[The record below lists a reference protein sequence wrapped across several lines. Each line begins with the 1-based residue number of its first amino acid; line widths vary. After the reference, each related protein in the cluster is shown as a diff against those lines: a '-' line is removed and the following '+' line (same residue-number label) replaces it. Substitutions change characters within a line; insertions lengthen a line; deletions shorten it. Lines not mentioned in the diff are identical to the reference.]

1 MKNLSIKIK
10 LMVTIGSVS
19 ALLLLISAMAL
30 FMLQDANSHFER
42 YVNGVNARA
51 ETTHR
56 VRQAVDQRA
65 ISVRNLALVVKP
77 EDLAAEKA
85 LVTKAHQDVGANL
98 AQLKE
103 LAQAADV
110 PAEVKRLVAE
120 IDKVEGRYGP
130 VALQIVDLALN
141 KKTEEA
147 ITKMND
153 ECRPLLAA
161 LLKAT
166 DEYSAFT
173 TRRSKELVSQ
183 AQETFDSERSLL
195 IGVSLVALI
204 ASVLVGL
211 ALIRSILEPI
221 MEALRV
227 AKSVA
232 SGDLTTP
239 VSVDSRNETGQ
250 LLMELQTM
258 QASLADV
265 VSNVRSGSESVAT
278 ASAEIA
284 QGNHDLSSRTESQAS
299 ALEQTAA
306 SMEQLGSTVRL
317 NADNAKQA
325 NKLAQN
331 ASAVAIQGGQVV
343 GQVVETMRGIS
354 DSSRKIAD
362 IISVIDGIAFQTN
375 ILALN
380 AAVEAARA
388 GEQGRGFAVVAS
400 EVRSLAGRSADAAKE
415 IKALIGDSVDRVEQG
430 ATLVDQAGETMNEV
444 VSSIRRVTD
453 IMGEISSASTEQSLG
468 VAQVGEAITQM
479 DQVTQQNAALVE
491 EMAAAASSLK
501 TQAQDLVGAVAVFK
515 IAQGFTPVQAIK
527 TQAHAVPRHAA
538 KLPPARVSTPVKL
551 PARSKPLATA
561 ANGINPADKPQT
573 KRLPAAQAPAPT
585 PAATDD
591 WESF

>member
-1 MKNLSIKIK
+1 MPLKHLSIKTK
-10 LMVTIGSVS
+10 LMATMGTLG
-19 ALLLLISAMAL
+19 AALLLISTLAL
-30 FMLQDANSHFER
+30 VMLDDANSHFEN
-42 YVNGVNARA
+42 YVNGVNARSEA
-51 ETTHR
+51 AHR

-85 LVTKAHQDVGANL
+85 LVTQAHQDVGTNL
-98 AQLKE
+98 AQLKG
-103 LAQAADV
+103 LAQGADV
-110 PAEVKRLVAE
+110 PPEVKRLVGE
-120 IDKVEGRYGP
+120 IDIVEGRYGP
-130 VALQIVDLALN
+130 IALQIVDLALA

-147 ITKMND
+147 IAKMND

-166 DEYSAFT
+166 DEYAAFT
-173 TRRSKELVSQ
+173 TTRSKVLVAEAQ
-183 AQETFDSERSLL
+183 ATFDGERRAL
-195 IGVSLVALI
+195 IGVSLVVLI
-204 ASVLVGL
+204 GAVFMGLAIVRSVLNP
-211 ALIRSILEPI
+211 ILE
-221 MEALRV
+221 ALQV

-232 SGDLTTP
+232 AGDLTT
-239 VSVDSRNETGQ
+239 VIRVDSRNETGQ

-258 QASLADV
+258 QSSLADV
-265 VSNVRSGSESVAT
+265 VSNVRHGSESVAT

-331 ASAVAIQGGQVV
+331 ASDVALQGGQVV

-354 DSSRKIAD
+354 DASRKIAD

-400 EVRSLAGRSADAAKE
+400 EVRSLAGRSAEAAKE
-415 IKALIGDSVDRVEQG
+415 IKTLIGDSVDRVEQG
-430 ATLVDQAGETMNEV
+430 AALVDQAGVTMNEV

-468 VAQVGEAITQM
+468 VAQVGEAVTQM

-501 TQAQDLVGAVAVFK
+501 TQAHDLVGAVAVFK
-515 IAQGFTPVQAIK
+515 IAQGAARVQAVK
-527 TQAHAVPRHAA
+527 AQARAVPLQTTVKLSPSRVSGTA
-538 KLPPARVSTPVKL
+538 KLPV
-551 PARSKPLATA
+551 RSKPAAA
-561 ANGINPADKPQT
+561 ANLTPVDKPAA
-573 KRLPAAQAPAPT
+573 KRLAAAPT
-585 PAATDD
+585 AAATDD